1 MYVGGVSA
9 EDDRRAELLRRFE
22 AAIADVEL
30 DDLRRLAGDLSLL
43 GAGAAAA
50 RHPTLRPELRRA
62 APKEPRVF
70 RVRADLKGS
79 RPPIWRRL
87 AVRSDLTLDVVHRI
101 LQAAFS
107 WTDTH
112 LWRFS
117 LGGDPFDRSSQ
128 VFLCEWD
135 VEEGEVDDEG
145 GIPATDV
152 RLDETIQEPGEI
164 LSYAYDYGDGW
175 ELRLRLEQTQPVA
188 SDTALALVTD
198 GRRAAPPEDCGGV
211 RDGVGLAEILED
223 PEDFDLEAANAALR
237 DPFMVLTAHG
247 FDRRLAELVHRLG
260 YTSVGED
267 LSRRAVSL
275 LEDPGPPDEH
285 ELCTSFV
292 AFRWFLDRA
301 ADGGIPLTAA
311 GYLRPIDVQDA
322 ARALPTMTGW
332 IGKANRENETTPVLH
347 FRKLLQSL
355 GLLRKR
361 SGKLLLTRAGAAAQ
375 HANEELWNALA
386 DKLASERE
394 GFDAD
399 ATLLLLLY
407 AATSAGAGI
416 PLDDVVAA
424 LTELGWRTDRG
435 PIARRDL
442 YWLRAVEVMTNLSS
456 GQSGRYDRWRISP
469 AAARLARAALLRS

>member
-1 MYVGGVSA
+1 VSA
-9 EDDRRAELLRRFE
+9 EDDRAELLRRLE
-22 AAIADVEL
+22 AVIADAGL
-30 DDLRRLAGDLSLL
+30 DDLRQLAGDLSVL

-50 RHPTLRPELRRA
+50 RRPTVRPELRRA
-62 APKEPRVF
+62 APNEARVF
-70 RVRADLKGS
+70 RVRVDLKGS

-87 AVRSDLTLDVVHRI
+87 EVRSDVTLDVVHRI
-101 LQAAFS
+101 LQTAFS
-107 WTDTH
+107 WTNTH

-117 LGGDPFDRSSQ
+117 LGGDPFDHASQ

-135 VEEGEVDDEG
+135 VEEGEFDDEG

-175 ELRLRLEQTQPVA
+175 ELRLRLEHVQPVA
-188 SDTALALVTD
+188 RDTALALVTD

-211 RDGVGLAEILED
+211 REGDGLAEILED
-223 PEDFDLEAANAALR
+223 PEEFDLAAANAALC
-237 DPFMVLTAHG
+237 DPFMVLTTHG
-247 FDRRLAELVHRLG
+247 FDRRLAELVYRLG

-267 LSRRAVSL
+267 LSRRAMSL

-285 ELCTSFV
+285 ELRASFV

-311 GYLRPIDVQDA
+311 GYLKPIDVRDA
-322 ARALPTMTGW
+322 ARALPMMAGW
-332 IGKANRENETTPVLH
+332 IGKANRENETTPVLR

-361 SGKLLLTRAGAAAQ
+361 AGMLLLTRAGAAAQ
-375 HANEELWNALA
+375 HADEVLWNVLA
-386 DKLASERE
+386 DKLARERA

-399 ATLLLLLY
+399 ANLLLLVY
-407 AATSAGAGI
+407 AATSAGADI

-424 LTELGWRTDRG
+424 LTELGWRTGDRG
-435 PIARRDL
+435 PIERRDL
-442 YWLRAVEVMTNLSS
+442 YWLRAVEVITNVS
-456 GQSGRYDRWRISP
+456 GGRSGWHNRWRISP
-469 AAARLARAALLRS
+469 AGARLARAALLRS